1 LIDLWICSGSSGA
14 WEFSHIGLI
23 DREELG
29 RRDEEMMEW
38 GFEVDKNVLLINKY
52 LQKLLLV

>member
-1 LIDLWICSGSSGA
+1 
-14 WEFSHIGLI
+14 LI